1 MSRERSYLNL
11 AALAVVAAPNVI
23 PARLALPQ
31 HRDADQTLTGLI
43 DVQGRHWE
51 VIHTTNPTIGAALIA
66 ESRVLKQI
74 GRRVDGGYVDFDVPR
89 PEGGVTLPD
98 KSYVQ
103 VRSHI
108 PGHPLAI
115 ESLRPGPGL
124 AAGLGRALAQ
134 LHEIPPTLIEV
145 AGLPVLT
152 AADVRSNWQSLF
164 DDAAMTGKVD
174 SNLLARWESALDEDL
189 WWRFHPVVV
198 HGDLAEENIITGGGS
213 ILAFKGLS
221 QMRVGDPAED
231 LAWVYSSAPIDTLD
245 VIEEAYDRGRI
256 EGVDKYLRLRAE
268 LVSELN
274 LARWLLHGVRT
285 KDDAIIDEAVEMLED
300 LAEQVGDEL
309 FVERSR
315 PMAVVAS
322 NASPDISPDDDHGY
336 DSDYSDSDYS
346 NGDYS
351 DDVAGAAYSSGYG
364 SADDYDSNDDSEA
377 EAADED
383 AGSYDTGSYGG
394 SSYGGADYD
403 DARDYAAGSYGGAD
417 YDDAGSYASADSVD
431 SADDYHTNA
440 DLADSAYE
448 AGSEAGANEDY
459 YDDLDYESYSGNY
472 GSPGHDE
479 EKQPEAKKSERLSVG
494 ALGSKL
500 SSSFSSRFSAG
511 TWRGREPSS
520 ETSSTLDLN
529 TGSPSAQSP
538 QDAKQ
543 TPDVH
548 SPTMGLS
555 AASPDLGFDTSS
567 LGIARSPYSPYSPY
581 TPASAQIEVISEEKV
596 TGGVDLLAQR
606 ERSAKNQAWARRRTA
621 TPDTATEIYR
631 MNTTPIETE
640 KH

>member
-134 LHEIPPTLIEV
+134 LHEIPPTLIEE

-322 NASPDISPDDDHGY
+322 NASPDISPDDD
-336 DSDYSDSDYS
+336 
-346 NGDYS
+346 S
-351 DDVAGAAYSSGYG
+351 DDVAGAAYGSGYG
-364 SADDYDSNDDSEA
+364 SADDYDSDDDSEA

-383 AGSYDTGSYGG
+383 ASSYGAGSYGD

-403 DARDYAAGSYGGAD
+403 DARD
-417 YDDAGSYASADSVD
+417 YASADSVD

-448 AGSEAGANEDY
+448 DSSGAGSGAGANEDY
-459 YDDLDYESYSGNY
+459 YDDLDYESYSGDY
-472 GSPGHDE
+472 GSSSGHDE
-479 EKQPEAKKSERLSVG
+479 EKLPEAKKSEKLSVG

-500 SSSFSSRFSAG
+500 SASFSSRFSAG
-511 TWRGREPSS
+511 TWRGREPSTES
-520 ETSSTLDLN
+520 SSTLDLN
-529 TGSPSAQSP
+529 TGGRSAKSAQ
-538 QDAKQ
+538 DAAEQ

-548 SPTMGLS
+548 SPIMGLS

-581 TPASAQIEVISEEKV
+581 TPASAQIEIVSEEKF

-606 ERSAKNQAWARRRTA
+606 EKSAKNQAWARRRTV

-631 MNTTPIETE
+631 MDTAPIETE
-640 KH
+640 ER

>member
-134 LHEIPPTLIEV
+134 LHEIPPTLIEE

-152 AADVRSNWQSLF
+152 AADVRNNWQSLF

-285 KDDAIIDEAVEMLED
+285 KDEAIIDEAVEMLED

-322 NASPDISPDDDHGY
+322 NASPDISPDDDSD
-336 DSDYSDSDYS
+336 DSA
-346 NGDYS
+346 YS
-351 DDVAGAAYSSGYG
+351 DDGDSNDMAGTAYGAGYD
-364 SADDYDSNDDSEA
+364 SADDYDSADNSEA
-377 EAADED
+377 GAADED
-383 AGSYDTGSYGG
+383 
-394 SSYGGADYD
+394 
-403 DARDYAAGSYGGAD
+403 AD
-417 YDDAGSYASADSVD
+417 YDDAGDYASAD
-431 SADDYHTNA
+431 SADDYHTADGYHTNA
-440 DLADSAYE
+440 GGQDESGSGTRAD
-448 AGSEAGANEDY
+448 EDY

-472 GSPGHDE
+472 GSSSGHDE
-479 EKQPEAKKSERLSVG
+479 EKQPEAKKSEKLSVG

-500 SSSFSSRFSAG
+500 SASFSSRFSAG
-511 TWRGREPSS
+511 TWRGREPSAES
-520 ETSSTLDLN
+520 SSTLDLN
-529 TGSPSAQSP
+529 TGGRSAKST
-538 QDAKQ
+538 QDVEQ

-548 SPTMGLS
+548 SPIMGLS

-581 TPASAQIEVISEEKV
+581 TPASAQIEIVSEEKF

-606 ERSAKNQAWARRRTA
+606 EKSAKNQSWARRRTA

-631 MNTTPIETE
+631 MDTAPIETE
-640 KH
+640 ER

>member
-134 LHEIPPTLIEV
+134 LHEIPPTLIEE

-285 KDDAIIDEAVEMLED
+285 KDEAIIDEAVEMLED

-322 NASPDISPDDDHGY
+322 NASPDISPDDD
-336 DSDYSDSDYS
+336 
-346 NGDYS
+346 S
-351 DDVAGAAYSSGYG
+351 DDVAGAAYGSGYG
-364 SADDYDSNDDSEA
+364 SADDYDSDDDSEA
-377 EAADED
+377 EAANED
-383 AGSYDTGSYGG
+383 ASSYGAGSYGD
-394 SSYGGADYD
+394 SSYGGTDYD
-403 DARDYAAGSYGGAD
+403 DARD
-417 YDDAGSYASADSVD
+417 YASADSVD

-448 AGSEAGANEDY
+448 DSSGAGSGAGANEDY

-472 GSPGHDE
+472 GSSGHNSE
-479 EKQPEAKKSERLSVG
+479 EKLPEAKKSEKLSVG

-500 SSSFSSRFSAG
+500 SASFSSRFSAG
-511 TWRGREPSS
+511 TWRGREPSTES
-520 ETSSTLDLN
+520 SSTLDLN
-529 TGSPSAQSP
+529 TGGRSAKSAQ
-538 QDAKQ
+538 DAAEQ

-548 SPTMGLS
+548 SPIMGLS

-581 TPASAQIEVISEEKV
+581 TPASAQIEIVSEEKF

-606 ERSAKNQAWARRRTA
+606 EKSAKNQAWARRRTA

-631 MNTTPIETE
+631 MDTAPIETE
-640 KH
+640 ER

>member
-134 LHEIPPTLIEV
+134 LHEIPPTLIEE

-322 NASPDISPDDDHGY
+322 NASPDISPDDD
-336 DSDYSDSDYS
+336 
-346 NGDYS
+346 S
-351 DDVAGAAYSSGYG
+351 DDVAGAAYGSGYG
-364 SADDYDSNDDSEA
+364 SADDYDSDDDSEA

-383 AGSYDTGSYGG
+383 ASSYGAGSYGD

-403 DARDYAAGSYGGAD
+403 DARD
-417 YDDAGSYASADSVD
+417 YASADSVD

-448 AGSEAGANEDY
+448 DSSGAGSGAGANEDY
-459 YDDLDYESYSGNY
+459 YDDLDYESYSGDY
-472 GSPGHDE
+472 GSSGHDE
-479 EKQPEAKKSERLSVG
+479 EKQPEAKKSEKLSVG

-529 TGSPSAQSP
+529 TGGRSTKSAQ
-538 QDAKQ
+538 DAAQQ

-548 SPTMGLS
+548 SPAMGLS

-581 TPASAQIEVISEEKV
+581 TPASAQIEIVSEEKF

-606 ERSAKNQAWARRRTA
+606 EKSAKNQAWARRRTA

-631 MNTTPIETE
+631 MDTAPIETE
-640 KH
+640 ER

>member
-134 LHEIPPTLIEV
+134 LHEIPPTLIEE

-322 NASPDISPDDDHGY
+322 NASPDISPDDDSDDSAYSDDGDDMSGDSTYGTDY
-336 DSDYSDSDYS
+336 DSD
-346 NGDYS
+346 
-351 DDVAGAAYSSGYG
+351 A
-364 SADDYDSNDDSEA
+364 DYDSDDDSGA
-377 EAADED
+377 ETADED
-383 AGSYDTGSYGG
+383 
-394 SSYGGADYD
+394 
-403 DARDYAAGSYGGAD
+403 AD
-417 YDDAGSYASADSVD
+417 YDDAGNYASADSVD

-448 AGSEAGANEDY
+448 DSSGAGSGAVANEDY

-472 GSPGHDE
+472 GSSGHNSE
-479 EKQPEAKKSERLSVG
+479 EKLPEAKKSEKLSVG

-500 SSSFSSRFSAG
+500 SASFSSRFSAG
-511 TWRGREPSS
+511 TWRGREPSAES
-520 ETSSTLDLN
+520 SSTLDLN
-529 TGSPSAQSP
+529 TGGRSAKSAQ
-538 QDAKQ
+538 DAAEQ

-548 SPTMGLS
+548 SPIMGLS

-581 TPASAQIEVISEEKV
+581 TPASAQIEIVSEEKF

-606 ERSAKNQAWARRRTA
+606 EKSAKNQAWARRRTA

-631 MNTTPIETE
+631 MDTAPIETE
-640 KH
+640 ER

>member
-134 LHEIPPTLIEV
+134 LHEIPPTLIEE

-322 NASPDISPDDDHGY
+322 NASPDISPDDD
-336 DSDYSDSDYS
+336 
-346 NGDYS
+346 S
-351 DDVAGAAYSSGYG
+351 DDVAGAAYGSGYG
-364 SADDYDSNDDSEA
+364 SADDYDSDDDSEA

-383 AGSYDTGSYGG
+383 ASSYGAGSYGD

-403 DARDYAAGSYGGAD
+403 DARD
-417 YDDAGSYASADSVD
+417 YASADSVD

-448 AGSEAGANEDY
+448 DSSGAGSGTRADEDY

-472 GSPGHDE
+472 GSSSGHDE
-479 EKQPEAKKSERLSVG
+479 EKQPEAKKSEKLSVG

-500 SSSFSSRFSAG
+500 SASFSSRFSAG
-511 TWRGREPSS
+511 TWRGREPSTES
-520 ETSSTLDLN
+520 SSTLDLN
-529 TGSPSAQSP
+529 TGGRSAKSAQ
-538 QDAKQ
+538 DAAEQ

-548 SPTMGLS
+548 SPIMGLS

-567 LGIARSPYSPYSPY
+567 LGIARSPYSPHSPY
-581 TPASAQIEVISEEKV
+581 TPASAQIEIVSEEKF

-606 ERSAKNQAWARRRTA
+606 EKSAKNQAWARRRTA

-631 MNTTPIETE
+631 MDTAPIETE
-640 KH
+640 ER

>member
-103 VRSHI
+103 VRTHI

-134 LHEIPPTLIEV
+134 LHEIPPTLIEE

-322 NASPDISPDDDHGY
+322 NASPDISPDDDSD
-336 DSDYSDSDYS
+336 DSAYSDD
-346 NGDYS
+346 GDS
-351 DDVAGAAYSSGYG
+351 DDVAGTAYGAGYG
-364 SADDYDSNDDSEA
+364 SADDYDSDDDSEA

-383 AGSYDTGSYGG
+383 ASSYGAGSYGG
-394 SSYGGADYD
+394 TDYD
-403 DARDYAAGSYGGAD
+403 DARD
-417 YDDAGSYASADSVD
+417 YASADSVD

-448 AGSEAGANEDY
+448 DSSGAGSGAGANEDY

-472 GSPGHDE
+472 GSSGHNSE
-479 EKQPEAKKSERLSVG
+479 EKLPEAKKSEKLSVG

-500 SSSFSSRFSAG
+500 SASFSSRFSAG
-511 TWRGREPSS
+511 TWRGREPSTES
-520 ETSSTLDLN
+520 SSTLDLN
-529 TGSPSAQSP
+529 TGGRSAKSAQ
-538 QDAKQ
+538 DAAEQ

-548 SPTMGLS
+548 SPIMGLS

-581 TPASAQIEVISEEKV
+581 TPASAQIEIVSEEKF

-606 ERSAKNQAWARRRTA
+606 EKSAKNQAWARRRTA

-631 MNTTPIETE
+631 MDTAPIETE
-640 KH
+640 ER

>member
-1 MSRERSYLNL
+1 MFYAIGMSRERSYLNL

-103 VRSHI
+103 VRTHI

-134 LHEIPPTLIEV
+134 LHEIPPTLIEE

-285 KDDAIIDEAVEMLED
+285 KDEAIIDEAVEMLED

-336 DSDYSDSDYS
+336 DSAYSDSDYS

-351 DDVAGAAYSSGYG
+351 DDVAGTAYGSGYG

-383 AGSYDTGSYGG
+383 AN
-394 SSYGGADYD
+394 
-403 DARDYAAGSYGGAD
+403 
-417 YDDAGSYASADSVD
+417 YDDAGDYASADSID

-440 DLADSAYE
+440 DLADSDYE
-448 AGSEAGANEDY
+448 AGSGAGSGSGANEDY
-459 YDDLDYESYSGNY
+459 YDDLDYESYSGDY
-472 GSPGHDE
+472 GSSGHNSE

-529 TGSPSAQSP
+529 TGGRSAQSP
-538 QDAKQ
+538 QDAEQ

-606 ERSAKNQAWARRRTA
+606 EQSAKNQSWARRRTA

>member
-1 MSRERSYLNL
+1 M
-11 AALAVVAAPNVI
+11 
-23 PARLALPQ
+23 
-31 HRDADQTLTGLI
+31 
-43 DVQGRHWE
+43 
-51 VIHTTNPTIGAALIA
+51 
-66 ESRVLKQI
+66 
-74 GRRVDGGYVDFDVPR
+74 
-89 PEGGVTLPD
+89 
-98 KSYVQ
+98 
-103 VRSHI
+103 
-108 PGHPLAI
+108 
-115 ESLRPGPGL
+115 
-124 AAGLGRALAQ
+124 
-134 LHEIPPTLIEV
+134 
-145 AGLPVLT
+145 
-152 AADVRSNWQSLF
+152 
-164 DDAAMTGKVD
+164 
-174 SNLLARWESALDEDL
+174 
-189 WWRFHPVVV
+189 
-198 HGDLAEENIITGGGS
+198 
-213 ILAFKGLS
+213 
-221 QMRVGDPAED
+221 
-231 LAWVYSSAPIDTLD
+231 
-245 VIEEAYDRGRI
+245 
-256 EGVDKYLRLRAE
+256 DKYLRLRAE

-322 NASPDISPDDDHGY
+322 NASPDISPDDDRDDRAYSNDGDDMSGDSTYGTDY
-336 DSDYSDSDYS
+336 DSDAKTV
-346 NGDYS
+346 GK
-351 DDVAGAAYSSGYG
+351 
-364 SADDYDSNDDSEA
+364 EA
-377 EAADED
+377 N
-383 AGSYDTGSYGG
+383 
-394 SSYGGADYD
+394 
-403 DARDYAAGSYGGAD
+403 
-417 YDDAGSYASADSVD
+417 YDDAGNYASAD
-431 SADDYHTNA
+431 SADDYHTADGYHTNA
-440 DLADSAYE
+440 GGKDESGSGTRAD
-448 AGSEAGANEDY
+448 EDY

-621 TPDTATEIYR
+621 TPDTATENYR

>member
-103 VRSHI
+103 VRTHI

-134 LHEIPPTLIEV
+134 LHEIPPTLIEE

-322 NASPDISPDDDHGY
+322 NASPDISPDDDSD
-336 DSDYSDSDYS
+336 DSAYSDD
-346 NGDYS
+346 GDS
-351 DDVAGAAYSSGYG
+351 DDVAGTAYGAGYG
-364 SADDYDSNDDSEA
+364 SEADYDSDDNSEA
-377 EAADED
+377 GAADED
-383 AGSYDTGSYGG
+383 
-394 SSYGGADYD
+394 
-403 DARDYAAGSYGGAD
+403 AD
-417 YDDAGSYASADSVD
+417 YDDAGNYASAD
-431 SADDYHTNA
+431 SADDYHTADGYHTNA
-440 DLADSAYE
+440 GGQDKS
-448 AGSEAGANEDY
+448 GSETRADEDY

-472 GSPGHDE
+472 GSSSGHDE
-479 EKQPEAKKSERLSVG
+479 EKQPEAKKSEKLSVG

-500 SSSFSSRFSAG
+500 SASFSSRFSAG
-511 TWRGREPSS
+511 TWRGREPSAES
-520 ETSSTLDLN
+520 SSTLDLN
-529 TGSPSAQSP
+529 TGGRSTQSP
-538 QDAKQ
+538 QDVEQ

-548 SPTMGLS
+548 SPIMGLS

-581 TPASAQIEVISEEKV
+581 TPASAQIEIVSEEKF

-606 ERSAKNQAWARRRTA
+606 EKSAKNQSWARRRTA

-631 MNTTPIETE
+631 MDTAPIETE
-640 KH
+640 ER

>member
-103 VRSHI
+103 VRTHI

-134 LHEIPPTLIEV
+134 LHEIPPTLIEE

-285 KDDAIIDEAVEMLED
+285 KDEAIIDEAVEMLED

-309 FVERSR
+309 FVERTR

-322 NASPDISPDDDHGY
+322 NASPDISPDDDHSY

-346 NGDYS
+346 
-351 DDVAGAAYSSGYG
+351 DDVAGAAYGSGYG

-403 DARDYAAGSYGGAD
+403 DARDYA
-417 YDDAGSYASADSVD
+417 SADSVD

-448 AGSEAGANEDY
+448 AGSEAGSGAGANEDY
-459 YDDLDYESYSGNY
+459 YDDLDYESYSGDY
-472 GSPGHDE
+472 GSSGHDE

-529 TGSPSAQSP
+529 TGGRSAQSP
-538 QDAKQ
+538 QDAEQ

-606 ERSAKNQAWARRRTA
+606 ERSAKNQAWTRRRTA

>member
-134 LHEIPPTLIEV
+134 LHEIPPTLIEE

-322 NASPDISPDDDHGY
+322 NASPDISPDDD
-336 DSDYSDSDYS
+336 
-346 NGDYS
+346 S
-351 DDVAGAAYSSGYG
+351 DDVAGAAYGSGYG
-364 SADDYDSNDDSEA
+364 SADDYDSDDDSEA

-383 AGSYDTGSYGG
+383 ASSYGAGSYGD
-394 SSYGGADYD
+394 SSYGGTDYD
-403 DARDYAAGSYGGAD
+403 DARD
-417 YDDAGSYASADSVD
+417 YASADSVD

-448 AGSEAGANEDY
+448 DSSGAGSGAGANEDY
-459 YDDLDYESYSGNY
+459 YDDLDYESYSGDY
-472 GSPGHDE
+472 GSSGHDE
-479 EKQPEAKKSERLSVG
+479 EKLPEAKKSEKLSVG

-500 SSSFSSRFSAG
+500 SASFSSRFSAG
-511 TWRGREPSS
+511 TWRGREPSTES
-520 ETSSTLDLN
+520 SSTLDLN
-529 TGSPSAQSP
+529 TGGRSAKSAQ
-538 QDAKQ
+538 DAEQ

-548 SPTMGLS
+548 SPIMGLS

-581 TPASAQIEVISEEKV
+581 TPASAQIEIVSEEKF

-606 ERSAKNQAWARRRTA
+606 EKSAKNQAWARRRTA

-631 MNTTPIETE
+631 MDTAPIETE
-640 KH
+640 ER

>member
-134 LHEIPPTLIEV
+134 LHEIPPTLIEE

-322 NASPDISPDDDHGY
+322 NASPDISPDDD
-336 DSDYSDSDYS
+336 
-346 NGDYS
+346 S
-351 DDVAGAAYSSGYG
+351 DDDVSGESTYGADYDYD
-364 SADDYDSNDDSEA
+364 DDYDSD
-377 EAADED
+377 ADKGDKDPED
-383 AGSYDTGSYGG
+383 YPGAGD
-394 SSYGGADYD
+394 
-403 DARDYAAGSYGGAD
+403 
-417 YDDAGSYASADSVD
+417 YASAD
-431 SADDYHTNA
+431 SADDYHA
-440 DLADSAYE
+440 SADSGDE
-448 AGSEAGANEDY
+448 ASAGANSGATEDY
-459 YDDLDYESYSGNY
+459 YDDLDYESYSGGY
-472 GSPGHDE
+472 GSSFGHEVE

-500 SSSFSSRFSAG
+500 SASFSSRFSAG
-511 TWRGREPSS
+511 TWRGHEPSTQS
-520 ETSSTLDLN
+520 GSTLDLN
-529 TGSPSAQSP
+529 TGSRNTQST
-538 QDAKQ
+538 QDTVEQ

-555 AASPDLGFDTSS
+555 AASPDLSFDTSS

-581 TPASAQIEVISEEKV
+581 TPASAQIEIISDEKV

-606 ERSAKNQAWARRRTA
+606 EKSAKNQAWARRRTA

-631 MNTTPIETE
+631 MDTAPIETE
-640 KH
+640 ER

>member
-1 MSRERSYLNL
+1 MFYAIGMSRERSYLNL

-103 VRSHI
+103 VRTHI

-134 LHEIPPTLIEV
+134 LHEIPPTLIEE

-322 NASPDISPDDDHGY
+322 NASPDISPADDHGY
-336 DSDYSDSDYS
+336 DSAYSDSDYS

-377 EAADED
+377 EAANED
-383 AGSYDTGSYGG
+383 ADSYG
-394 SSYGGADYD
+394 
-403 DARDYAAGSYGGAD
+403 AGD
-417 YDDAGSYASADSVD
+417 YASAD

-448 AGSEAGANEDY
+448 DGSGAGSSSGANEDY

-472 GSPGHDE
+472 GSSGHNSE

-529 TGSPSAQSP
+529 TGGRSAQSP
-538 QDAKQ
+538 QDAEQ

>member
-103 VRSHI
+103 VRTHI

-134 LHEIPPTLIEV
+134 LHEIPPTLIEE

-285 KDDAIIDEAVEMLED
+285 KDEAIIDEAVEMLED

-322 NASPDISPDDDHGY
+322 NASPDISPADDHSY
-336 DSDYSDSDYS
+336 DSAYSDD
-346 NGDYS
+346 GDS
-351 DDVAGAAYSSGYG
+351 DDVAGTAY
-364 SADDYDSNDDSEA
+364 
-377 EAADED
+377 
-383 AGSYDTGSYGG
+383 
-394 SSYGGADYD
+394 GADYD
-403 DARDYAAGSYGGAD
+403 SDAKTVGKEAN
-417 YDDAGSYASADSVD
+417 YDDAGNYASADS
-431 SADDYHTNA
+431 ADEYHTADGYHTNA
-440 DLADSAYE
+440 GGQDES
-448 AGSEAGANEDY
+448 GSEIRAAEDY

-472 GSPGHDE
+472 GSSSGHDE
-479 EKQPEAKKSERLSVG
+479 EKQPEAKKSEKLSVG

-500 SSSFSSRFSAG
+500 SASFSSRFSAG
-511 TWRGREPSS
+511 TWRGREPSPES
-520 ETSSTLDLN
+520 SSTLDLN
-529 TGSPSAQSP
+529 TGGRSAKSAQ
-538 QDAKQ
+538 DAAEQ

-548 SPTMGLS
+548 SPIMGLS

-581 TPASAQIEVISEEKV
+581 TPASAQIEIVSEEKF

-606 ERSAKNQAWARRRTA
+606 EKSAKNQAWARRRTA

-631 MNTTPIETE
+631 MDTAPIETE
-640 KH
+640 ER

>member
-1 MSRERSYLNL
+1 MFYAIGMSRERSYLNL

-103 VRSHI
+103 VRTHI

-134 LHEIPPTLIEV
+134 LHEIPPTLIEE

-285 KDDAIIDEAVEMLED
+285 KDEAIIDEAVEMLED

-322 NASPDISPDDDHGY
+322 NASPDISPADDHGY
-336 DSDYSDSDYS
+336 DSA
-346 NGDYS
+346 YS
-351 DDVAGAAYSSGYG
+351 DDGDDMSGDSTYG
-364 SADDYDSNDDSEA
+364 TDYDSDADYDSDDDSGA
-377 EAADED
+377 ETADED
-383 AGSYDTGSYGG
+383 
-394 SSYGGADYD
+394 
-403 DARDYAAGSYGGAD
+403 AD
-417 YDDAGSYASADSVD
+417 YDDAGNYASAD
-431 SADDYHTNA
+431 SADDYHTA
-440 DLADSAYE
+440 DGYHTNADSAYE
-448 AGSEAGANEDY
+448 AGSGAGANEDY

-472 GSPGHDE
+472 GSSGHNSE
-479 EKQPEAKKSERLSVG
+479 EKQPEAKKSEKLSVG

-529 TGSPSAQSP
+529 TGSPSAKSA
-538 QDAKQ
+538 QDAAQQ

-548 SPTMGLS
+548 SPAMGLS

-581 TPASAQIEVISEEKV
+581 TPASAQIEIVSEEKF

-606 ERSAKNQAWARRRTA
+606 EKSAKNQAWARRRTA

-631 MNTTPIETE
+631 MDTAPIETE
-640 KH
+640 ER

>member
-103 VRSHI
+103 VRTHI

-134 LHEIPPTLIEV
+134 LHEIPPTLIEE

-309 FVERSR
+309 FVERTR

-336 DSDYSDSDYS
+336 ES
-346 NGDYS
+346 DYS

-383 AGSYDTGSYGG
+383 AGSYGG

-403 DARDYAAGSYGGAD
+403 DARD
-417 YDDAGSYASADSVD
+417 YASADSVD

-448 AGSEAGANEDY
+448 AGSGAGSEAGANEDY

>member
-103 VRSHI
+103 VRTHI

-134 LHEIPPTLIEV
+134 LHEIPPTLIEE

-285 KDDAIIDEAVEMLED
+285 KDEAIIDEAVEMLED

-322 NASPDISPDDDHGY
+322 NASPDISPDDDSD
-336 DSDYSDSDYS
+336 DSVYSDD
-346 NGDYS
+346 GDS
-351 DDVAGAAYSSGYG
+351 DDVAGTAYVAGYG
-364 SADDYDSNDDSEA
+364 SEADYDSDDNSEA
-377 EAADED
+377 GAADED
-383 AGSYDTGSYGG
+383 
-394 SSYGGADYD
+394 
-403 DARDYAAGSYGGAD
+403 AD
-417 YDDAGSYASADSVD
+417 YDDAGNYASAD
-431 SADDYHTNA
+431 SADDYHTADGYHTNA
-440 DLADSAYE
+440 GGQDKS
-448 AGSEAGANEDY
+448 GSETRADEDY

-472 GSPGHDE
+472 GSSSGHDE
-479 EKQPEAKKSERLSVG
+479 EKQPEAKKSEKLSVG

-500 SSSFSSRFSAG
+500 SASFSSRFSAG
-511 TWRGREPSS
+511 TWRGREPSAES
-520 ETSSTLDLN
+520 SSTLDLN
-529 TGSPSAQSP
+529 TGGRSTQSP
-538 QDAKQ
+538 QDAAEQ

-548 SPTMGLS
+548 SPIMGLS

-581 TPASAQIEVISEEKV
+581 TPASAQIEVISEEKF

-606 ERSAKNQAWARRRTA
+606 EKSAKNQSWARRRTA

-631 MNTTPIETE
+631 MDTAPIETE
-640 KH
+640 ER

>member
-134 LHEIPPTLIEV
+134 LHEIPPTLIEE

-322 NASPDISPDDDHGY
+322 NASPDISPDDD
-336 DSDYSDSDYS
+336 
-346 NGDYS
+346 S
-351 DDVAGAAYSSGYG
+351 DDVAGAAYGSGYG
-364 SADDYDSNDDSEA
+364 SADDYDSDDDSEA
-377 EAADED
+377 EAANED
-383 AGSYDTGSYGG
+383 ASSYGAGSYGD
-394 SSYGGADYD
+394 SSYGGTDYD
-403 DARDYAAGSYGGAD
+403 DARD
-417 YDDAGSYASADSVD
+417 YASADSVD

-448 AGSEAGANEDY
+448 DSSGAGSGAGANEDY

-472 GSPGHDE
+472 GSSGHNSE
-479 EKQPEAKKSERLSVG
+479 EKLPEAKKSEKLSVG

-500 SSSFSSRFSAG
+500 SASFSSRFSAG
-511 TWRGREPSS
+511 TWRGREPSTES
-520 ETSSTLDLN
+520 SSTLDLN
-529 TGSPSAQSP
+529 TGGRSAKSAQ
-538 QDAKQ
+538 DAAEQ

-548 SPTMGLS
+548 SPIMGLS

-581 TPASAQIEVISEEKV
+581 TPASAQIEIVSEEKF

-606 ERSAKNQAWARRRTA
+606 EKSAKNQAWARRRTA

-631 MNTTPIETE
+631 MDTAPIETE
-640 KH
+640 ER

>member
-103 VRSHI
+103 VRTHI

-134 LHEIPPTLIEV
+134 LHEIPPTLIEE

-309 FVERSR
+309 FVERTR

-336 DSDYSDSDYS
+336 DSAYSDSDYS
-346 NGDYS
+346 DDGDS
-351 DDVAGAAYSSGYG
+351 DDVAGTAYGAGYG
-364 SADDYDSNDDSEA
+364 SEADYDSDDNSEA

-383 AGSYDTGSYGG
+383 A
-394 SSYGGADYD
+394 
-403 DARDYAAGSYGGAD
+403 D
-417 YDDAGSYASADSVD
+417 YDDAGDYASADSID

-448 AGSEAGANEDY
+448 ADPRAGSGSGANEDY

-472 GSPGHDE
+472 GSSGHDE

-511 TWRGREPSS
+511 TWHGREPSS

-529 TGSPSAQSP
+529 TGGRSAQSP
-538 QDAKQ
+538 QDAEQ

>member
-103 VRSHI
+103 VRTHI

-134 LHEIPPTLIEV
+134 LHEIPPTLIEE

-285 KDDAIIDEAVEMLED
+285 KDEAIIDEAVEMLED

-322 NASPDISPDDDHGY
+322 NASPDISPAD
-336 DSDYSDSDYS
+336 DSDDSAYSDD
-346 NGDYS
+346 GDS
-351 DDVAGAAYSSGYG
+351 DDVAGTAYGAGYG
-364 SADDYDSNDDSEA
+364 SEADYDSDDNSEA
-377 EAADED
+377 GAADED
-383 AGSYDTGSYGG
+383 
-394 SSYGGADYD
+394 
-403 DARDYAAGSYGGAD
+403 AD
-417 YDDAGSYASADSVD
+417 YDDAGNYASAD
-431 SADDYHTNA
+431 SADDYHTADGYHTNA
-440 DLADSAYE
+440 GGQDKS
-448 AGSEAGANEDY
+448 GSETRADEDY

-472 GSPGHDE
+472 GSSSGHDE
-479 EKQPEAKKSERLSVG
+479 EKQPEAKKSEKLSVG

-500 SSSFSSRFSAG
+500 SASFSSRFSAG
-511 TWRGREPSS
+511 TWRGREPSAES
-520 ETSSTLDLN
+520 SSTLDLN
-529 TGSPSAQSP
+529 TGGRSTQSP
-538 QDAKQ
+538 QDVEQ

-548 SPTMGLS
+548 SPIMGLS

-581 TPASAQIEVISEEKV
+581 TPASAQIEIVSEEKF

-606 ERSAKNQAWARRRTA
+606 EKSAKNQAWARRRTA

-631 MNTTPIETE
+631 MDTAPIETE
-640 KH
+640 ER

>member
-103 VRSHI
+103 VRTHI

-134 LHEIPPTLIEV
+134 LHEIPPTLIEE

-285 KDDAIIDEAVEMLED
+285 KDEAIIDEAVEMLED

-309 FVERSR
+309 FVERTR

-322 NASPDISPDDDHGY
+322 NASPDISPDDDHSY

-346 NGDYS
+346 
-351 DDVAGAAYSSGYG
+351 DDVAGAAYGSGYG

-394 SSYGGADYD
+394 ADYD
-403 DARDYAAGSYGGAD
+403 DARDYA
-417 YDDAGSYASADSVD
+417 SADSID

-448 AGSEAGANEDY
+448 DGSGAGSGSGADEDY
-459 YDDLDYESYSGNY
+459 YDDLDYESYSGDY
-472 GSPGHDE
+472 GSSGHNSE
-479 EKQPEAKKSERLSVG
+479 EKHPEAKKSERLSVG

-529 TGSPSAQSP
+529 TGGRSAQSP
-538 QDAKQ
+538 QDAEQ

-606 ERSAKNQAWARRRTA
+606 ERSAKNQAWTRRRTA

>member
-134 LHEIPPTLIEV
+134 LHEIPPTLIEE

-285 KDDAIIDEAVEMLED
+285 KDEAIIDEAVEMLED

-322 NASPDISPDDDHGY
+322 NASPDISPDDDSD
-336 DSDYSDSDYS
+336 DSAYSDD
-346 NGDYS
+346 GDS
-351 DDVAGAAYSSGYG
+351 DDVAGTAYGAGYG
-364 SADDYDSNDDSEA
+364 SEADYDSDDNSEA
-377 EAADED
+377 GAADED
-383 AGSYDTGSYGG
+383 
-394 SSYGGADYD
+394 
-403 DARDYAAGSYGGAD
+403 AD
-417 YDDAGSYASADSVD
+417 YDDAGNYASAD
-431 SADDYHTNA
+431 SADDYHTADGYHTNA
-440 DLADSAYE
+440 GGQDKS
-448 AGSEAGANEDY
+448 GSETRADEDY

-472 GSPGHDE
+472 GSSSGHDE
-479 EKQPEAKKSERLSVG
+479 EKQPEAKKSEKLSVG

-500 SSSFSSRFSAG
+500 SASFSSRFSAG
-511 TWRGREPSS
+511 TWRGREPSAES
-520 ETSSTLDLN
+520 SSTLDLN
-529 TGSPSAQSP
+529 TGGRSTQSP
-538 QDAKQ
+538 QDVEQ

-548 SPTMGLS
+548 SPIMGLS

-606 ERSAKNQAWARRRTA
+606 EKSAKNQAWARRRTA

-631 MNTTPIETE
+631 MDTAPIETE
-640 KH
+640 ER

>member
-103 VRSHI
+103 VRTHI

-134 LHEIPPTLIEV
+134 LHEIPPTLIEE

-285 KDDAIIDEAVEMLED
+285 KDEAIIDEAVEMLED

-322 NASPDISPDDDHGY
+322 NASPDISPADDHSY
-336 DSDYSDSDYS
+336 DSVYSDSDYS

-383 AGSYDTGSYGG
+383 A
-394 SSYGGADYD
+394 
-403 DARDYAAGSYGGAD
+403 D
-417 YDDAGSYASADSVD
+417 YDDAGDYASAD

-440 DLADSAYE
+440 DSAYE
-448 AGSEAGANEDY
+448 ADPRAGSGSGANEDY

-472 GSPGHDE
+472 GSPGHNSE
-479 EKQPEAKKSERLSVG
+479 EKHPEAKKSERLSVG

>member
-1 MSRERSYLNL
+1 MFYAIGMSRERSYLNL

-103 VRSHI
+103 VRTHI

-134 LHEIPPTLIEV
+134 LHEIPPTLIEE

-309 FVERSR
+309 FVERTR

-336 DSDYSDSDYS
+336 DSDYSD
-346 NGDYS
+346 
-351 DDVAGAAYSSGYG
+351 DVAGAAYGSGYG

-383 AGSYDTGSYGG
+383 AN
-394 SSYGGADYD
+394 YD
-403 DARDYAAGSYGGAD
+403 DAGDYTAGSYGGAD
-417 YDDAGSYASADSVD
+417 YDDAGDYASAD

-440 DLADSAYE
+440 DLADSDYE
-448 AGSEAGANEDY
+448 AGSGAGSGAGANEDY

>member
-103 VRSHI
+103 VRTHI

-134 LHEIPPTLIEV
+134 LHEIPPTLIEE

-285 KDDAIIDEAVEMLED
+285 KDEAIIDEAVEMLED

-322 NASPDISPDDDHGY
+322 NASPDISPADDHSY
-336 DSDYSDSDYS
+336 DSAYSDD
-346 NGDYS
+346 GDS
-351 DDVAGAAYSSGYG
+351 DDVAGTAYGAGYG
-364 SADDYDSNDDSEA
+364 SADDYDSDDNSEA
-377 EAADED
+377 GAADED
-383 AGSYDTGSYGG
+383 
-394 SSYGGADYD
+394 
-403 DARDYAAGSYGGAD
+403 AD
-417 YDDAGSYASADSVD
+417 YDDAGNYASAD

-440 DLADSAYE
+440 GLADSGYE
-448 AGSEAGANEDY
+448 AGSGADSETGAGANEDY

-472 GSPGHDE
+472 GSSGHNE

-500 SSSFSSRFSAG
+500 SASFSSRFSAG

-520 ETSSTLDLN
+520 EISSTLDLN
-529 TGSPSAQSP
+529 TGGRSAQSP
-538 QDAKQ
+538 QDVEQ

-548 SPTMGLS
+548 SPIMGLS

>member
-134 LHEIPPTLIEV
+134 LHEIPPTLIEE

-285 KDDAIIDEAVEMLED
+285 KDEAIIDEAVEMLED

-322 NASPDISPDDDHGY
+322 NASPDISPADDHSY
-336 DSDYSDSDYS
+336 DSAYSDD
-346 NGDYS
+346 GDS
-351 DDVAGAAYSSGYG
+351 DDVAGTAYGAGYG
-364 SADDYDSNDDSEA
+364 SEADYDSDDNSEA
-377 EAADED
+377 GAADED
-383 AGSYDTGSYGG
+383 
-394 SSYGGADYD
+394 
-403 DARDYAAGSYGGAD
+403 AD
-417 YDDAGSYASADSVD
+417 YDDAGNYASAD
-431 SADDYHTNA
+431 SADDYHTADGYHTNA
-440 DLADSAYE
+440 GGQDES
-448 AGSEAGANEDY
+448 GSEIRADEDY

-472 GSPGHDE
+472 GSSGHNE

-500 SSSFSSRFSAG
+500 SASFSSRFSAG

-520 ETSSTLDLN
+520 EISSTLDLN
-529 TGSPSAQSP
+529 TGGRSAQSP
-538 QDAKQ
+538 QDVEQ

-548 SPTMGLS
+548 SPIMGLS

-606 ERSAKNQAWARRRTA
+606 EKSAKNQAWARRRTA

-631 MNTTPIETE
+631 MDTAPIETE
-640 KH
+640 ER

>member
-134 LHEIPPTLIEV
+134 LHEIPPTLIEE

-285 KDDAIIDEAVEMLED
+285 KDEAIIDEAVEMLED

-336 DSDYSDSDYS
+336 DSAYSDSDYS

-351 DDVAGAAYSSGYG
+351 DDVAGTAYGSGYG

-383 AGSYDTGSYGG
+383 AN
-394 SSYGGADYD
+394 
-403 DARDYAAGSYGGAD
+403 
-417 YDDAGSYASADSVD
+417 YDDAGDYASADSID

-440 DLADSAYE
+440 DLADSDYE
-448 AGSEAGANEDY
+448 AGSGAGSGSGANEDY
-459 YDDLDYESYSGNY
+459 YDDLDYESYSGDY
-472 GSPGHDE
+472 GSSGHNSE

-529 TGSPSAQSP
+529 TGGRSAQSP
-538 QDAKQ
+538 QDAEQ

-606 ERSAKNQAWARRRTA
+606 EQSAKNQSWARRRTA

>member
-134 LHEIPPTLIEV
+134 LHEIPPTLIEE

-322 NASPDISPDDDHGY
+322 NASPDISPDDD
-336 DSDYSDSDYS
+336 
-346 NGDYS
+346 S
-351 DDVAGAAYSSGYG
+351 DDVAGAAYGSGYG
-364 SADDYDSNDDSEA
+364 SADDYDSDDDSEA

-383 AGSYDTGSYGG
+383 ASSYGAG
-394 SSYGGADYD
+394 SYGGADYD
-403 DARDYAAGSYGGAD
+403 DARDYA
-417 YDDAGSYASADSVD
+417 SADSVD
-431 SADDYHTNA
+431 SADGYHTNA
-440 DLADSAYE
+440 GGQDESGSGTRAD
-448 AGSEAGANEDY
+448 EDY

-472 GSPGHDE
+472 GSSSGHDE
-479 EKQPEAKKSERLSVG
+479 EKQPEAKKSEKLSVG

-500 SSSFSSRFSAG
+500 SASFSSRFSAG
-511 TWRGREPSS
+511 TWRGREPSAES
-520 ETSSTLDLN
+520 SSTLDLN
-529 TGSPSAQSP
+529 TGGRSAKSAQ
-538 QDAKQ
+538 DAAEQ

-548 SPTMGLS
+548 SPIMGLS

-581 TPASAQIEVISEEKV
+581 TPASAQIEIVSEEKF

-606 ERSAKNQAWARRRTA
+606 EKSAKNQAWARRRTA

-631 MNTTPIETE
+631 MDTAPIETE
-640 KH
+640 ER

>member
-134 LHEIPPTLIEV
+134 LHEIPPTLIEE

-322 NASPDISPDDDHGY
+322 NASPDISPDDDSDDSAYSDDGDDMSGDSTYGTDY
-336 DSDYSDSDYS
+336 DSD
-346 NGDYS
+346 
-351 DDVAGAAYSSGYG
+351 A
-364 SADDYDSNDDSEA
+364 DYDSDDDSGA
-377 EAADED
+377 ETADED
-383 AGSYDTGSYGG
+383 
-394 SSYGGADYD
+394 
-403 DARDYAAGSYGGAD
+403 AD
-417 YDDAGSYASADSVD
+417 YDDAGNYASADSVD

-448 AGSEAGANEDY
+448 DSSGAGSGAGANEDY

-472 GSPGHDE
+472 GSSGHNSE
-479 EKQPEAKKSERLSVG
+479 EKLPEAKKSEKLSVG

-500 SSSFSSRFSAG
+500 SASFSSRFSAG
-511 TWRGREPSS
+511 TWRGREPSAES
-520 ETSSTLDLN
+520 SSTLDLN
-529 TGSPSAQSP
+529 TGGRSAKSAQ
-538 QDAKQ
+538 DAAEQ

-548 SPTMGLS
+548 SPIMGLS

-581 TPASAQIEVISEEKV
+581 TPASAQIEIVSEEKF

-606 ERSAKNQAWARRRTA
+606 EKSAKNQAWARRRTA

-631 MNTTPIETE
+631 MDTAPIETE
-640 KH
+640 ER

>member
-1 MSRERSYLNL
+1 MFYAIGMSRERSYLNL

-134 LHEIPPTLIEV
+134 LHEIPPTLIEE

-336 DSDYSDSDYS
+336 DSAYSDSDYS

-351 DDVAGAAYSSGYG
+351 DDVAGTAYGSGYG

-383 AGSYDTGSYGG
+383 AN
-394 SSYGGADYD
+394 
-403 DARDYAAGSYGGAD
+403 
-417 YDDAGSYASADSVD
+417 YDDAGDYASADSID

-440 DLADSAYE
+440 DLADSDYE
-448 AGSEAGANEDY
+448 AGSGAGSGSGANEDY
-459 YDDLDYESYSGNY
+459 YDDLDYESYSGDY
-472 GSPGHDE
+472 GSSGHNSE

-529 TGSPSAQSP
+529 TGGRSAQSP
-538 QDAKQ
+538 QDAEQ

-606 ERSAKNQAWARRRTA
+606 EQSAKNQSWARRRTA

>member
-103 VRSHI
+103 VRTHI

-134 LHEIPPTLIEV
+134 LHEIPPTLIEE

-285 KDDAIIDEAVEMLED
+285 KDEAIIDEAVEMLED

-309 FVERSR
+309 FVERTR

-322 NASPDISPDDDHGY
+322 NASPDISPDDDHSY
-336 DSDYSDSDYS
+336 DS
-346 NGDYS
+346 DYS
-351 DDVAGAAYSSGYG
+351 DDVAGAAYGSGYG

-383 AGSYDTGSYGG
+383 AN
-394 SSYGGADYD
+394 YD
-403 DARDYAAGSYGGAD
+403 DAGDYTAGSYGGAD
-417 YDDAGSYASADSVD
+417 YDDAGDYASAD

-448 AGSEAGANEDY
+448 AGSGAGSGAGANEDY

-472 GSPGHDE
+472 GSSGHNSE

-529 TGSPSAQSP
+529 TGGPSAQSP

>member
-103 VRSHI
+103 VRTHI

-134 LHEIPPTLIEV
+134 LHEIPPTLIEE

-309 FVERSR
+309 FVERTR

-322 NASPDISPDDDHGY
+322 NASPDISPDDDSD
-336 DSDYSDSDYS
+336 DSA
-346 NGDYS
+346 YS
-351 DDVAGAAYSSGYG
+351 DDVAGAAYGSGYG

-383 AGSYDTGSYGG
+383 AGSYDT
-394 SSYGGADYD
+394 
-403 DARDYAAGSYGGAD
+403 GSYGGAD

-448 AGSEAGANEDY
+448 AGSGAGSGSGANEDY

>member
-134 LHEIPPTLIEV
+134 LHEIPPTLIEE

-285 KDDAIIDEAVEMLED
+285 KDEAIIDEAVEMLED

-322 NASPDISPDDDHGY
+322 NASPDISPDDDSDDSAYSGDSAYSDDGDDMSGDSTYGTDY
-336 DSDYSDSDYS
+336 DSDAKTV
-346 NGDYS
+346 GK
-351 DDVAGAAYSSGYG
+351 
-364 SADDYDSNDDSEA
+364 EA
-377 EAADED
+377 N
-383 AGSYDTGSYGG
+383 
-394 SSYGGADYD
+394 
-403 DARDYAAGSYGGAD
+403 
-417 YDDAGSYASADSVD
+417 YDDAGNYASAD
-431 SADDYHTNA
+431 SADDYHTVDGYHTADGYHTNA
-440 DLADSAYE
+440 GGQDESGSGTRAD
-448 AGSEAGANEDY
+448 EDY

-472 GSPGHDE
+472 GSSSGHDE
-479 EKQPEAKKSERLSVG
+479 EKQPEAKKSEKLSVG

-500 SSSFSSRFSAG
+500 SASFSSRFSAG
-511 TWRGREPSS
+511 TWRGREPSAES
-520 ETSSTLDLN
+520 SSTLDLN
-529 TGSPSAQSP
+529 TGGRSAKSAQ
-538 QDAKQ
+538 DAAEQ

-548 SPTMGLS
+548 SPIMGLS

-581 TPASAQIEVISEEKV
+581 TPASAQIEIVSEEKF

-606 ERSAKNQAWARRRTA
+606 EKSAKNQAWARRRTA

-631 MNTTPIETE
+631 MDTAPIETE
-640 KH
+640 ER

>member
-134 LHEIPPTLIEV
+134 LHEIPPTLIEE

-322 NASPDISPDDDHGY
+322 NASPDISPDDDSDDSAYSDDGDDMSGDSTYGTDY
-336 DSDYSDSDYS
+336 DSDAKTV
-346 NGDYS
+346 GK
-351 DDVAGAAYSSGYG
+351 
-364 SADDYDSNDDSEA
+364 EA
-377 EAADED
+377 N
-383 AGSYDTGSYGG
+383 
-394 SSYGGADYD
+394 
-403 DARDYAAGSYGGAD
+403 
-417 YDDAGSYASADSVD
+417 YDDAGNYASAD
-431 SADDYHTNA
+431 SADDYHTADGYHTNA
-440 DLADSAYE
+440 
-448 AGSEAGANEDY
+448 G
-459 YDDLDYESYSGNY
+459 
-472 GSPGHDE
+472 GHDE
-479 EKQPEAKKSERLSVG
+479 EKQPEAKKSEKLSVG

-500 SSSFSSRFSAG
+500 SASFSSRFSAG
-511 TWRGREPSS
+511 TWRGREPSTQS
-520 ETSSTLDLN
+520 SSTLDLN
-529 TGSPSAQSP
+529 TGGRSAKSAQ
-538 QDAKQ
+538 DTVEQ

-548 SPTMGLS
+548 SPLMGLS

-567 LGIARSPYSPYSPY
+567 LGIVRSPYSPYSPY
-581 TPASAQIEVISEEKV
+581 TPASAQIEIVSEEKF

-606 ERSAKNQAWARRRTA
+606 EKSAKNQAWARRHTA

-631 MNTTPIETE
+631 MDTAPIETE
-640 KH
+640 ER

>member
-134 LHEIPPTLIEV
+134 LHEIPPTLIEE

-322 NASPDISPDDDHGY
+322 NASPDISPDDDSDDSAYSDDGDDLSGDSTYGTDY
-336 DSDYSDSDYS
+336 DSDAKTVGKEA
-346 NGDYS
+346 N
-351 DDVAGAAYSSGYG
+351 
-364 SADDYDSNDDSEA
+364 YD
-377 EAADED
+377 
-383 AGSYDTGSYGG
+383 DTGN
-394 SSYGGADYD
+394 
-403 DARDYAAGSYGGAD
+403 
-417 YDDAGSYASADSVD
+417 YASAD
-431 SADDYHTNA
+431 SADDYHTVDGYHTNA
-440 DLADSAYE
+440 GGQDESGSGTRAD
-448 AGSEAGANEDY
+448 EDY

-472 GSPGHDE
+472 GSSSGHDE
-479 EKQPEAKKSERLSVG
+479 EKQPEAKKSEKLSVG

-500 SSSFSSRFSAG
+500 SASFSSRFSAG
-511 TWRGREPSS
+511 TWRGREPSAES
-520 ETSSTLDLN
+520 SSTLDLN
-529 TGSPSAQSP
+529 TGGRSARSAQ
-538 QDAKQ
+538 DAAEQ

-548 SPTMGLS
+548 SPIMGLS

-581 TPASAQIEVISEEKV
+581 TPASAQIEIVSEEKF

-606 ERSAKNQAWARRRTA
+606 EKSAKNQAWARRHAA

-631 MNTTPIETE
+631 MDTAPIETE
-640 KH
+640 ER

>member
-89 PEGGVTLPD
+89 PEGGLTLPD

-134 LHEIPPTLIEV
+134 LHEIPPTLIEE

-322 NASPDISPDDDHGY
+322 NASPDISPDDD
-336 DSDYSDSDYS
+336 
-346 NGDYS
+346 S
-351 DDVAGAAYSSGYG
+351 DDVAGAAYGSGYG
-364 SADDYDSNDDSEA
+364 SADDYDSDDDSEA

-383 AGSYDTGSYGG
+383 ASSYGAGSYGD

-403 DARDYAAGSYGGAD
+403 DARD
-417 YDDAGSYASADSVD
+417 YASADSVD

-448 AGSEAGANEDY
+448 DSSGAGSGAGANEDY
-459 YDDLDYESYSGNY
+459 YDDLDYESYSGDY
-472 GSPGHDE
+472 GSSSGHDE
-479 EKQPEAKKSERLSVG
+479 EKLPEAKKSEKLSVG

-500 SSSFSSRFSAG
+500 SASFSSRFSAG
-511 TWRGREPSS
+511 TWRGREPSTES
-520 ETSSTLDLN
+520 SSTLDLN
-529 TGSPSAQSP
+529 TGGRSAKSAQ
-538 QDAKQ
+538 DAAEQ

-548 SPTMGLS
+548 SPIMGLS

-581 TPASAQIEVISEEKV
+581 TPASAQIEIVSEEKF

-606 ERSAKNQAWARRRTA
+606 EKSAKNQAWARRRTV

-631 MNTTPIETE
+631 MDTAPIETE
-640 KH
+640 ER

>member
-134 LHEIPPTLIEV
+134 LHEIPPTLIEE

-322 NASPDISPDDDHGY
+322 NASPDISPDDD
-336 DSDYSDSDYS
+336 
-346 NGDYS
+346 S
-351 DDVAGAAYSSGYG
+351 DDGDDLIGESTYGADCD
-364 SADDYDSNDDSEA
+364 DDYDSD
-377 EAADED
+377 ADEAD
-383 AGSYDTGSYGG
+383 KGAGDYTAAGSYDAT
-394 SSYGGADYD
+394 DYD
-403 DARDYAAGSYGGAD
+403 ESGN
-417 YDDAGSYASADSVD
+417 YASAA
-431 SADDYHTNA
+431 SADDYHART
-440 DLADSAYE
+440 
-448 AGSEAGANEDY
+448 GSEDEASSGANSGATEDY
-459 YDDLDYESYSGNY
+459 YDDLDYESYSGGY
-472 GSPGHDE
+472 GSSFGHEVE

-500 SSSFSSRFSAG
+500 SASFSSRFSAG
-511 TWRGREPSS
+511 TWRGREPSTQS
-520 ETSSTLDLN
+520 SSTLDLN
-529 TGSPSAQSP
+529 TGDRSAQST
-538 QDAKQ
+538 QDTVEQ

-548 SPTMGLS
+548 SPLMGLS

-567 LGIARSPYSPYSPY
+567 LGIVRSPYSPYSPY
-581 TPASAQIEVISEEKV
+581 TPASAQIEIVSEEKF

-606 ERSAKNQAWARRRTA
+606 EKSAKNQAWARRHTA

-631 MNTTPIETE
+631 MDTAPIETE
-640 KH
+640 ER

>member
-134 LHEIPPTLIEV
+134 LHEIPPTLIEE

-322 NASPDISPDDDHGY
+322 NASPDISPDDD
-336 DSDYSDSDYS
+336 
-346 NGDYS
+346 S
-351 DDVAGAAYSSGYG
+351 DDVAGAAYGSGYG
-364 SADDYDSNDDSEA
+364 SADDYDSDDDSEA
-377 EAADED
+377 EAANED
-383 AGSYDTGSYGG
+383 ASSYGAGSYGD

-403 DARDYAAGSYGGAD
+403 DARD
-417 YDDAGSYASADSVD
+417 YASADSVD

-448 AGSEAGANEDY
+448 DSSGAGSGAGANEDY
-459 YDDLDYESYSGNY
+459 YDDLDYESYSGDY
-472 GSPGHDE
+472 GSSDHNSE
-479 EKQPEAKKSERLSVG
+479 EKQPEAKKSEKLSVG

-500 SSSFSSRFSAG
+500 SASFSSRFSAG
-511 TWRGREPSS
+511 TWRGREPSTES
-520 ETSSTLDLN
+520 SSTLDLN
-529 TGSPSAQSP
+529 TGGRSAKSAQ
-538 QDAKQ
+538 DAAEQ

-548 SPTMGLS
+548 SPIMGLS

-581 TPASAQIEVISEEKV
+581 TPASAQIEIVSEEKF

-606 ERSAKNQAWARRRTA
+606 EKSAKNQAWARRRTA

-631 MNTTPIETE
+631 MDTAPIETE
-640 KH
+640 ER